1 MSSEVTKMASDFVD
15 KSANEAI
22 VCHIISCFILEN
34 IWRNKNKGRRYD

>member
-22 VCHIISCFILEN
+22 VCHITMWFILEN